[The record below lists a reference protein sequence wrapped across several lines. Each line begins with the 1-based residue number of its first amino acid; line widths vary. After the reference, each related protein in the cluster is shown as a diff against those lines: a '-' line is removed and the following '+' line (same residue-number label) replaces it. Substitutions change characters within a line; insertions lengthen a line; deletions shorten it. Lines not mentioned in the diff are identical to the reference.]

1 MESLLEQFND
11 FLDKEETNMSIYE
24 KRIGNL
30 ILSHFHDICSLNN
43 RQGKRG
49 KYISQLIIDSK
60 NIIINRD
67 TVNSTSTSIQ
77 NIKNMS
83 KLTVENFRGFSN
95 EETIN
100 LNKKYIFVYGRN
112 GTGKSSFCE
121 ALEYSFLGDIEECEA
136 KRMKCNRQVVLNTFC

>member
-95 EETIN
+95 EETIKFKIKN
-100 LNKKYIFVYGRN
+100 IFLFMVEMVQGKAVFARHWNIHFLEILRN
-112 GTGKSSFCE
+112 VKQKE
-121 ALEYSFLGDIEECEA
+121 
-136 KRMKCNRQVVLNTFC
+136 